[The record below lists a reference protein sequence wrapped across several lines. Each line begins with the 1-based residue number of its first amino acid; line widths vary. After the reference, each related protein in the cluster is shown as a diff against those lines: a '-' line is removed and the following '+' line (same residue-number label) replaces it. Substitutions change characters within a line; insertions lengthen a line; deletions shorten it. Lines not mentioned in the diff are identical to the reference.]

1 MSRVLPI
8 VSLCIALLAFA
19 FAVVP
24 RDPVI
29 IPSSQ
34 PEAQRGVDV
43 DAEMLRRRVELLEDD
58 NRALWDRVVVLERR
72 NAAPVMNDAGVVLAP
87 SVVSEVAQLRQEV
100 RGLITGEVLSNEA
113 SRIALKEVIREAEAD
128 SQRERVAQA
137 QQRREQRAQEQKVK
151 WKEFVTTA
159 KLSYQQE
166 QELTKR
172 LDAEEKARLDFAQ
185 QMQNGATPPGPE
197 SFRAMR
203 DQRRETD
210 EAMNKLLD
218 DTQKEQFQALRR
230 EDRGGNRGG
239 DRGGDR
245 QPAR

>member
-29 IPSSQ
+29 IPSSE

-72 NAAPVMNDAGVVLAP
+72 NPSVVMSDAGVFAP
-87 SVVSEVAQLRQEV
+87 SMVSEVAQLRQEV

-113 SRIALKEVIREAEAD
+113 SRAALKDVIREAEAD
-128 SQRERVAQA
+128 ALRERVAQS

-151 WKEFVTTA
+151 WKEFVSTA
-159 KLSYQQE
+159 KLTWQQE
-166 QELTKR
+166 QELTKH
-172 LDAEEKARLDFAQ
+172 LEAEEKARLDLAQ
-185 QMQNGATPPGPE
+185 QLQVGNTAPGPDA
-197 SFRAMR
+197 FRAMR

-218 DTQKEQFQALRR
+218 DTQKQQYQALRR

-245 QPAR
+245 QQPK